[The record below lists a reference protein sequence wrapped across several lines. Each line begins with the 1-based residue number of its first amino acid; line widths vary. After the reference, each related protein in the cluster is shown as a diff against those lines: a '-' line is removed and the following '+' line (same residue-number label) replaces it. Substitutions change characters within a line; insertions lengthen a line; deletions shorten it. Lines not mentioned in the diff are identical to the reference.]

1 VNPRGARTS
10 EEEDV
15 AASIAALFTRRARSA
30 FAQSYRSRLPEV
42 GPMHAQPV
50 GNPPFTEVDY
60 VCVSTNLMTKM
71 MSELQ
76 SLRVHNQ
83 WLTLGLATAGHDLR
97 GRLQT
102 LMGTIELLS
111 VSRDALRTADLSR
124 RAKSMILRLAQELEQ
139 LAYQAEKPAEH
150 AVPSTYSFLL
160 SSLLAKLRND
170 WQPIAERKYLAFNVV
185 ETDCIVESDQR
196 LLGVILDNVVGNAV
210 RHTLQGGV
218 LVATQIE
225 QELLV
230 LTVSDTGPGISAQ
243 DLQRSHSFNARC
255 GGLDQGMGLGLCIA
269 RKTAELLGH
278 RFDVSTGA
286 HLGTC
291 IRLYVP
297 LAELMTRPTI

>member
-1 VNPRGARTS
+1 MQGRTVNS
-10 EEEDV
+10 
-15 AASIAALFTRRARSA
+15 
-30 FAQSYRSRLPEV
+30 
-42 GPMHAQPV
+42 
-50 GNPPFTEVDY
+50 PPFTDVDY
-60 VCVSTNLMTKM
+60 ICISTNLLTKM

-83 WLTLGLATAGHDLR
+83 WLTLSLATAGHDLR

-102 LMGTIELLS
+102 LIGTVELLS
-111 VSRDALRTADLSR
+111 ASRDALRTADLGR
-124 RAKSMILRLAQELEQ
+124 RAKSLIHRLAQELEH
-139 LAYQAEKPAEH
+139 LAYQAEKPAVQT
-150 AVPSTYSFLL
+150 APSTYSFMI
-160 SSLLAKLRND
+160 STLLAKLRND
-170 WQPIAERKYLAFNVV
+170 WQLIAEQKYLAFNVV
-185 ETDCIVESDQR
+185 ETDCIVESDQH
-196 LLGVILDNVVGNAV
+196 LLAVILNNIVGNAV

-218 LVATQIE
+218 LVATRIE

-230 LTVSDTGPGISAQ
+230 LTVSDTGPGISAE

-269 RKTAELLGH
+269 RKTAELLGL

-297 LAELMTRPTI
+297 LAELTTRPTI